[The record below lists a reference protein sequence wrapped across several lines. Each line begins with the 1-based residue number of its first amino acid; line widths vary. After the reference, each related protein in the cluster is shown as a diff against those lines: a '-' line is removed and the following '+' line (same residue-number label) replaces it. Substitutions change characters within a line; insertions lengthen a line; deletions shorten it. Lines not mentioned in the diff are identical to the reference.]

1 MIDGER
7 ALGVIPARGGSKA
20 VPRKNVREAGGQPL
34 IAWTIAAAQASRHLD
49 RTILSSDDP
58 EIIEVARTHGC
69 EAPFVRAASLAGDQT
84 ATLDVVLDAL
94 ERCPGYRWVV
104 VLQPTSPLRT
114 AGDIDG
120 AIERCVEAGAPACVS
135 VSPAQESPYWMYRL
149 DDAGRL
155 VPLLPDSRLVRR
167 QDLPPVY
174 HLNGAVYVAR
184 TDWLARVR
192 AFINDETVG
201 YEMPVDRSF
210 DVDTERDFRLADAL
224 LRA

>member
-1 MIDGER
+1 
-7 ALGVIPARGGSKA
+7 
-20 VPRKNVREAGGQPL
+20 
-34 IAWTIAAAQASRHLD
+34 
-49 RTILSSDDP
+49 
-58 EIIEVARTHGC
+58 
-69 EAPFVRAASLAGDQT
+69 
-84 ATLDVVLDAL
+84 
-94 ERCPGYRWVV
+94 
-104 VLQPTSPLRT
+104 
-114 AGDIDG
+114 
-120 AIERCVEAGAPACVS
+120 
-135 VSPAQESPYWMYRL
+135 MYRL

-155 VPLLPDSRLVRR
+155 VPLLPDPRLVRR

-210 DVDTERDFRLADAL
+210 DIDTERDFRLADAL